1 MTIMRPMTLRNR
13 LAREWTRPL
22 LLVSAVV
29 AAGGAGAAAPD
40 VKELPSAYNHA
51 VTVEKLAQAFGAA
64 GMTVFARIDHQAAA
78 KGVGLTMLPTT
89 VIIYGNPKGGTPL
102 MLDAPLLALD
112 LPLRVL
118 VHDDPAGRTLVAFH
132 GAAGQVTAAGL
143 PAERA
148 APLQKAEALIAATI
162 AAQNAKAPAP

>member
-1 MTIMRPMTLRNR
+1 MRPQTLRNR

-22 LLVSAVV
+22 LLASAVV
-29 AAGGAGAAAPD
+29 SAGGAGAAEPG
-40 VKELPSAYNHA
+40 VREMPSAYSHG
-51 VTVEKLAQAFGAA
+51 VTVQKLAQAFGAA

-78 KGVGLTMLPTT
+78 REAGLTMPPTT
-89 VIIYGNPKGGTPL
+89 VLIYGNPRGGTPL

-118 VHDDPAGRTLVAFH
+118 VRDDAGGHTLVAFH
-132 GAAGQVTAAGL
+132 GAAGQVSAAGL

-162 AAQNAKAPAP
+162 AGSTP